1 MKQPASNA
9 YSVSILYQRMMKSAI
24 QKTQKTDN
32 SQSFYNPATADPAT
46 KKKESSLTAVREPV
60 KCLILTWSSKR
71 ILFLPDSFR
80 VP

>member
-24 QKTQKTDN
+24 QKTRKTDN

-46 KKKESSLTAVREPV
+46 KKKGKLSHRGKRACKVSYFDLELEEDPV
-60 KCLILTWSSKR
+60 
-71 ILFLPDSFR
+71 FA
-80 VP
+80 